1 MLPIPA
7 NRINWTTSSF
17 LIGTFLLTCTAVP
30 AYLWFFGIDWFQGTT
45 VRPAVNGHCL

>member
-30 AYLWFFGIDWFQGTT
+30 AYLWFFGIDWFQVTL
-45 VRPAVNGHCL
+45 VCRCC